1 MGPHNGGLR
10 LMCRRLLCNVSAAR
24 SPRLATS
31 VSASNGLFS
40 EREGIFFD
48 DESQSVHWFPGG
60 G

>member
-1 MGPHNGGLR
+1 
-10 LMCRRLLCNVSAAR
+10 MCRRLLCNVSAAR